1 MSVFSKARRYAR
13 KLDRLSGEFM
23 GYMEENPLVAVG
35 LTLAVGTM
43 ASAMSG
49 GMSGGKAEDGE
60 TRSSSRR
67 RRRAA

>member
-13 KLDRLSGEFM
+13 KLDRVSGEFM

-49 GMSGGKAEDGE
+49 GKAEDGE

>member
-1 MSVFSKARRYAR
+1 MSMFSKVKRYTR
-13 KLDRLSGEFM
+13 KLDRASGEFM
-23 GYMEENPLVAVG
+23 GYLEENPLVAVG

-49 GMSGGKAEDGE
+49 GKAEDVA
-60 TRSSSRR
+60 TRPARR

>member
-1 MSVFSKARRYAR
+1 MSMFSKVKRYTR
-13 KLDRLSGEFM
+13 KLDRASGEFM
-23 GYMEENPLVAVG
+23 GYLEDNPLVAVG

-49 GMSGGKAEDGE
+49 GKAEDVDVVA
-60 TRSSSRR
+60 TRPARR